1 MNCKICGFES
11 AHFGNSIILNKYD
24 VEYFECSNCGLIQT
38 EEPYWLDE
46 AYNSAIASADVGILK
61 RNLELAEV
69 TKSLI
74 NIFFDSKSAFLDYGA
89 GYGLFVR
96 LMRDKGFNFFWYD
109 KFANNLLSRGFE
121 SEKNKVYPLITAFE
135 VFEHLIDPISEIK
148 EMLKRGNSIFFSTTL
163 LPKSKPKPGEWWYY
177 STFAGQ
183 HVTVY
188 TKKSLVYLADK
199 FDLNLISNDKN
210 LHLLTTKKISDTAF
224 KLLVNKEISPFINF
238 FTRKKSLIDLD
249 FETITGELKKKVK

>member
-1 MNCKICGFES
+1 
-11 AHFGNSIILNKYD
+11 
-24 VEYFECSNCGLIQT
+24 
-38 EEPYWLDE
+38 
-46 AYNSAIASADVGILK
+46 
-61 RNLELAEV
+61 
-69 TKSLI
+69 
-74 NIFFDSKSAFLDYGA
+74 
-89 GYGLFVR
+89 
-96 LMRDKGFNFFWYD
+96 
-109 KFANNLLSRGFE
+109 
-121 SEKNKVYPLITAFE
+121 
-135 VFEHLIDPISEIK
+135 
-148 EMLKRGNSIFFSTTL
+148 MLKRGNSIFFSTTL